1 MSDGPRT
8 WLAGPHEAAVVAR
21 LLIGFRD
28 WYGRDDP
35 PDESFHGG
43 VRRLIERDDTE
54 YLLAA
59 VPGEDQP
66 GGVCQLRY
74 RYGLWMAAEDCW
86 LEDLFV
92 RDEDRRKG
100 LGEALVAKAIE
111 RARERGCGRV
121 ELDVSESNTG
131 AWALYERMGLS
142 AGYKPPAP
150 NVLMG
155 IKLR

>member
-1 MSDGPRT
+1 MSGARA
-8 WLAGPHEAAVVAR
+8 WLAEPREAGAVAR
-21 LLIGFRD
+21 LLIAFRD
-28 WYGRDDP
+28 WFGRSEP
-35 PDESFHGG
+35 PEAAFVEG
-43 VRRLIERDDTE
+43 VERLIRGDETE

-59 VPGEDQP
+59 AGGAEPA
-66 GGVCQLRY
+66 GVCQLRY
-74 RYGLWMAAEDCW
+74 RYAVWTAAEDCW

-100 LGEALVAKAIE
+100 LGEALVAAAVG

-121 ELDVSESNTG
+121 ELDVSESNRG
-131 AWALYERMGLS
+131 AWALYERMGFS

-155 IKLR
+155 LKLR